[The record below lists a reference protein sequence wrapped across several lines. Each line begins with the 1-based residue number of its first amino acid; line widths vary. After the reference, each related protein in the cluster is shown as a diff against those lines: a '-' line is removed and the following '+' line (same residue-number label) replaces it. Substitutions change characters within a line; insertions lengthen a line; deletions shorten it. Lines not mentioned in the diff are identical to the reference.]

1 MYWSRVYTPCASCSY
16 ECNSAFGFIP
26 FNSRLL
32 IDCSTDRAGSS
43 SQSESF
49 HCRYSCGF
57 VDDVIEVS
65 WLTCTWWQSLR
76 YEQGGAW
83 PQYNRI
89 YQTFELV
96 QYNMWD
102 SGTTQ
107 PWYMLLGLMY
117 TSSPLK
123 FKMFL
128 NSISY
133 LQFFI
138 SLQCFKLYLT
148 KRQGNDPIVPMQ
160 KMDSKF
166 DENLKD
172 LLTIFQMSFKKLAS
186 CVLSF

>member
-32 IDCSTDRAGSS
+32 IDCSTARAGSS

-83 PQYNRI
+83 PQYNQI

-123 FKMFL
+123 FKMFSKCYWTQFPTFNSSYHCNVL
-128 NSISY
+128 NYTWPKDKDMTLLFLCKRWILSLMKIWKRFINHISH
-133 LQFFI
+133 
-138 SLQCFKLYLT
+138 
-148 KRQGNDPIVPMQ
+148 
-160 KMDSKF
+160 
-166 DENLKD
+166 
-172 LLTIFQMSFKKLAS
+172 
-186 CVLSF
+186 VL